1 VHEACQAISL
11 LNVSGA
17 DPWLTPTACVS
28 YLSDQ
33 TSYACRQQAAT
44 AIKQHYTEFGTWP
57 STQQLPIVYN
67 EVYNVSF
74 CGIEN
79 LHVFD
84 SKKFRKVIAALE
96 EKKLIIKKQVEQL
109 LNLKS

>member
-1 VHEACQAISL
+1 M
-11 LNVSGA
+11 
-17 DPWLTPTACVS
+17 
-28 YLSDQ
+28 
-33 TSYACRQQAAT
+33 
-44 AIKQHYTEFGTWP
+44 
-57 STQQLPIVYN
+57 QQLPIVYN

-96 EKKLIIKKQVEQL
+96 EKKLITKRQVQQL
-109 LNLKS
+109 LEGWCYMYLTVSNLICLTSYRCCAHCNAEVALVAAYKMAGPYDSV

>member
-1 VHEACQAISL
+1 LVDTNSL
-11 LNVSGA
+11 CLIPQWS
-17 DPWLTPTACVS
+17 
-28 YLSDQ
+28 
-33 TSYACRQQAAT
+33 SYACRQQAAT